1 MPSVVIPA
9 HNEANVVHR
18 CLEALP
24 KSGCLGDLD
33 VIVVCNGCTD
43 ETAKVADAFDGVR
56 VLQTETASK
65 SHALNLG
72 DEAASTYP
80 RLYLDAD
87 VELESGAIPALFAA
101 LTGQVLAVSPA
112 PRFQTRQS
120 SLLVRMFYQ
129 AWMKMPFYN
138 SSMIG
143 GSGAY
148 ALSEKGRSRFDG
160 FPDIISDDGYVRLLF
175 NQEERRLV
183 SEASSVV
190 HCPRN
195 LKSLLAMMTRV
206 DAGGIE
212 LRELEKGMLTRN
224 EETRTSQRVRTIAK
238 HPWLLPSFVVYATIR
253 FITRRRAAR
262 VIGPEERSWKWA
274 RDHSSRIENRAS

>member
-9 HNEANVVHR
+9 HNEANVIRR
-18 CLEALP
+18 CLDALP
-24 KSGCLGDLD
+24 ISGCQGDLEI
-33 VIVVCNGCTD
+33 IVVCNGCTD
-43 ETAKVADAFDGVR
+43 ETAQVADAIEGVR

-72 DEAASTYP
+72 DEAASSYP

-101 LTGQVLAVSPA
+101 LSEKVLAVSPA
-112 PRFQTRQS
+112 PRFQIKRS
-120 SLLVRMFYQ
+120 SLLVRMFYR

-148 ALSEKGRSRFDG
+148 ALSEKGRSRFGG
-160 FPDIISDDGYVRLLF
+160 FPDIISDDGYVRLQF
-175 NQEERRLV
+175 SQDERRLV
-183 SEASSVV
+183 TEAASLV

-195 LKSLLAMMTRV
+195 LKSLLSMMTRV

-212 LRELEKGMLTRN
+212 LRELEGGLLARN
-224 EETRTSQRVRTIAK
+224 EEVRPSERIRTIAK
-238 HPWLLPSFVVYATIR
+238 HPWLLPSFVVYATVR

-262 VIGPEERSWKWA
+262 VIGPEGCSKWG
-274 RDHSSRIENRAS
+274 RDDSSRIENRAS